1 MKFELIPN
9 EILIECFEYLNALHI
24 FHSFDQLNYRS
35 STLIRSVPLYVDFRN
50 IHPRIICDQF
60 SMKLLSDQETRK
72 QIYALHLSNKDTC
85 YSIQSFLSLFSLD
98 EFLHLRS
105 LTLTKVT
112 RDNFEKLKTR
122 LPLVTELVSF
132 GLIDD
137 KQGNSSVIFRQLH
150 I

>member
-1 MKFELIPN
+1 MKFELLPN
-9 EILIECFEYLNALHI
+9 EVLIECFEYLNALHI
-24 FHSFDQLNYRS
+24 FHSFDQLNYRF
-35 STLIRSVPLYVDFRN
+35 STLIRRIPLYVDFRN

-60 SMKLLSDQETRK
+60 SMILLSDQETKK
-72 QIYALHLSNKDTC
+72 QIYTLHLSNKDTC

-105 LTLTKVT
+105 LTLTGIT
-112 RDNFEKLKTR
+112 EDNLKTLKTM

-137 KQGNSSVIFRQLH
+137 KQGNSSVTFRQLH